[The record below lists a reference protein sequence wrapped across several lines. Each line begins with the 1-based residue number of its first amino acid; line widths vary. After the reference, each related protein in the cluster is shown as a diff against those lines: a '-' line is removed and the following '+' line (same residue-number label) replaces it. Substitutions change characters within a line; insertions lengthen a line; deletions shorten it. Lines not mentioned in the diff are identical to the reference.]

1 MTVSFIPDFM
11 LHGFNCSGKKQ
22 YEMKRYYMV
31 ILMKGSDRTQ
41 DSATAAAIQ
50 KGHMEHMEQ
59 MASDKKLQVGG
70 TFLDD
75 GFYRGIFIFDV
86 ADMADAE
93 KFVKDNIRKSKL

>member
-1 MTVSFIPDFM
+1 MKKSALLFLLFLILCCLDLTAQE
-11 LHGFNCSGKKQ
+11 KKQ

-70 TFLDD
+70 TFLDN
-75 GFYRGIFIFDV
+75 GFY
-86 ADMADAE
+86 
-93 KFVKDNIRKSKL
+93 